1 MCSSSAP
8 PVGKKLSFTPL
19 ALATSIAAFALSA
32 PNVPHMSSM
41 VIATRGLFVG
51 PVRIHGGSGAR
62 RRLSAR
68 RAAIGGTV
76 GVGGEIAPPAVA
88 GAARESIPNCAAAA
102 TEPARPAFA
111 RKCRRETS
119 APATARRRVGTPP

>member
-1 MCSSSAP
+1 M
-8 PVGKKLSFTPL
+8 GKKLSFTPL

-51 PVRIHGGSGAR
+51 PVRIHGGSGVR

-88 GAARESIPNCAAAA
+88 GAARAQHPELRRGRDR
-102 TEPARPAFA
+102 TGEARF
-111 RKCRRETS
+111 REELS
-119 APATARRRVGTPP
+119 SRDLGPRHC